1 MIVRVLKSL
10 LVASLLVGCA
20 ATRTPLNDA
29 IVAGDLPGVQALLD
43 GGASIEA
50 YGLCGEGEQRPFY
63 CALDRDR
70 PDILRLL
77 VDRLPAAARQEKL
90 GEMLRFVAGWRKPA
104 SVRLFLDL
112 GADVDAKDI
121 HGNTALSLAA
131 YQQKVENAKLLLA
144 RGADIDV
151 AIAKGEADAAAASS
165 ARSREKE
172 RAGVRLLQEMKGKV
186 LACTVRY
193 RPDAALVAGFPKTV
207 ATYRGSPKPALSED
221 VRMYRLQAEDAV
233 AGKRFQQAV
242 ELYGKALSVAPWWP
256 EGHFNQALIL
266 GESGCVEP
274 AVAAM
279 ERYLALVPDAPDA
292 RAARD
297 QIHVWKGRMP

>member
-1 MIVRVLKSL
+1 MMVRILMCFL
-10 LVASLLVGCA
+10 LASLLVGCS

-29 IVAGDLPGVQALLD
+29 IVAGDLPGVKALLD
-43 GGASIEA
+43 AGAPVDE
-50 YGLCGEGEQRPFY
+50 YGLCGEGEHRPLY
-63 CALDRDR
+63 CALDRS
-70 PDILRLL
+70 PDMVRLL
-77 VDRLPAAARQEKL
+77 VDRLPAATRQETL
-90 GEMLRFVAGWRKPA
+90 GEMLRFVAGWRETA
-104 SVRLFLDL
+104 SVKLFLDL
-112 GADVDAKDI
+112 GADVDAQDVF
-121 HGNTALSLAA
+121 GNTALSLAA
-131 YQQKVENAKLLLA
+131 YHQKVENAKFLLA
-144 RGADIDV
+144 RGADIDA
-151 AIAKGEADAAAASS
+151 AIAKGEADAATASS

-172 RAGVRLLQEMKGKV
+172 LDGVRLLQELKGKV

-193 RPDAALVAGFPKTV
+193 RPDAALVAAFPETV
-207 ATYRGSPKPALSED
+207 ASYRRSPKPALSEE

-242 ELYGKALSVAPWWP
+242 ELYGKALAVAPWWP